1 MMTITKNRIV
11 TGNPYPNVEWLLPPM
26 KRGALIVFWASQRSL
41 FVVVLHNSPSAWCH
55 NHCPN
60 FTDHPHDDLTD
71 SLWYEDEEDMV
82 ARW

>member
-1 MMTITKNRIV
+1 MKRITQNRIV
-11 TGNPYPNVEWLLPPM
+11 TGNPYPDVERLPPPM
-26 KRGALIVFWASQRSL
+26 TLGALIVVWASQRSP
-41 FVVVLHNSPSAWCH
+41 FVVVLHNSPPARCH
-55 NHCPN
+55 NHSPH